1 MNILTNKLLRIP
13 LLSIAAG
20 LIITLVDQFITIPM
34 YREFRVDF
42 LPILLGQMPEV
53 QLQMHNEILARMA
66 LIWFVVAVVLFLI
79 IAIFCLR
86 DMTKREVAKSTAILV
101 IYETIR
107 FALQNIFISIG
118 FSAGFRMVMRTLAF
132 MPMRLYGAISSIGF
146 ILSINFDFF
155 DLYLSFSRWP
165 HHIFNFGNLIFFA
178 LPFLFVFFGKKEQ
191 NVFYSRYDWY
201 LNIKQ

>member
-20 LIITLVDQFITIPM
+20 IILTLVEIFITLPM
-34 YREFRVDF
+34 YREFLEDF
-42 LPILLGQMPEV
+42 LPIHLTLEPEV
-53 QLQMHNEILARMA
+53 HLQMHNEFQARMA
-66 LIWFVVAVVLFLI
+66 LILFVVAIVLFLI

-86 DMTKREVAKSTAILV
+86 DMTKREVAKSATILV

-118 FSAGFRMVMRTLAF
+118 FAAGFNLVINLIAF
-132 MPMRLYGAISSIGF
+132 LPMTLYGAISRIGF

-178 LPFLFVFFGKKEQ
+178 LPFLFVFFGQKEQ
-191 NVFYSRYDWY
+191 RVFYSRYDWY